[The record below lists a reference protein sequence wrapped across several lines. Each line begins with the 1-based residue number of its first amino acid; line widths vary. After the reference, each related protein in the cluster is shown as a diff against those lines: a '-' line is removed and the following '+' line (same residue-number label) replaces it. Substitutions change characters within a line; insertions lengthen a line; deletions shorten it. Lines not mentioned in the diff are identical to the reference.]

1 MMGCLKDKETNEDE
15 KNINLCLEYLS
26 EEKLLKRIKQ

>member
-15 KNINLCLEYLS
+15 KNTTLCLEYLS